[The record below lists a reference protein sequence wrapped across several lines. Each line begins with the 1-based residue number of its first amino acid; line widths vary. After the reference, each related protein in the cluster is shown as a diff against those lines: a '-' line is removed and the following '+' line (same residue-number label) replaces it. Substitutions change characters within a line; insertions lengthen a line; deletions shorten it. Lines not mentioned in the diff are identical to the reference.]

1 MFYIIELLNE
11 ASDGLTYLHKSIRQ
25 LQLLLN
31 FNQNRWCEIFYKQKF
46 YSSLSTLQFS
56 LKIEK

>member
-31 FNQNRWCEIFYKQKF
+31 FNQNRWCEIF
-46 YSSLSTLQFS
+46 
-56 LKIEK
+56 